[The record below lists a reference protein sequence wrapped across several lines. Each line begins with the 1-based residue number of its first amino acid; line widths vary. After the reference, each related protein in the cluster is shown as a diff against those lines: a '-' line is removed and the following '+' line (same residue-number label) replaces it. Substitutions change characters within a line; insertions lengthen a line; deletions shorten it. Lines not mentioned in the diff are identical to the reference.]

1 MSLLLSSPIGK
12 VYKVVLLNKARCPM
26 SWLFGIDTI
35 IESVVDAITPGSEPT
50 NYDSRS
56 DSGNH
61 DSRETPEY
69 NIWGQPTNDA
79 ARAERESSSKGWWD

>member
-1 MSLLLSSPIGK
+1 MRGESH
-12 VYKVVLLNKARCPM
+12 
-26 SWLFGIDTI
+26 SWLFGIDTAI
-35 IESVVDAITPGSEPT
+35 GAAVDAITPGSEPT

-69 NIWGQPTNDA
+69 NIWGQPSNDA
-79 ARAERESSSKGWWD
+79 ARAESEASSKNWWD